1 MSESE
6 QYPTGGQRSSSTGRG
21 RYDLIP
27 AEGLARLAA
36 RCEEGAQAY
45 GEDNWKK
52 GLPLRRYINS
62 MFRHI
67 TQYNAGDREEDHL
80 AAIAWNALALASSEV
95 LILQGAM
102 SLEMDD
108 IGHVKQAISEME
120 DAARRAAA
128 GQQQSPQSN
137 REGTQQGPIGSYRS
151 H

>member
-1 MSESE
+1 MSEAQ
-6 QYPTGGQRSSSTGRG
+6 QYETGGQRSSETGRG

-36 RCEEGAQAY
+36 RAEEGAVKY

-52 GLPLRRYINS
+52 GLPLRRYVNS
-62 MFRHI
+62 MFRHV

-102 SLEMDD
+102 SLEIDD
-108 IGHVKQAISEME
+108 IGHVKQALKEIE
-120 DAARRAAA
+120 DAARRINE
-128 GQQQSPQSN
+128 QQSSQPDRQ
-137 REGTQQGPIGSYRS
+137 GAQQGATGPYRPFQS
-151 H
+151 

>member
-1 MSESE
+1 MSEAQ
-6 QYPTGGQRSSSTGRG
+6 QYETGGQRSSETGRG

-36 RCEEGAQAY
+36 RAEEGAVKY

-102 SLEMDD
+102 SLEIDD
-108 IGHVKQAISEME
+108 IGHVKQAFKEIE
-120 DAARRAAA
+120 DAARRINE
-128 GQQQSPQSN
+128 QQSSQPDRQ
-137 REGTQQGPIGSYRS
+137 GTQQGATGPYRPFQS
-151 H
+151 